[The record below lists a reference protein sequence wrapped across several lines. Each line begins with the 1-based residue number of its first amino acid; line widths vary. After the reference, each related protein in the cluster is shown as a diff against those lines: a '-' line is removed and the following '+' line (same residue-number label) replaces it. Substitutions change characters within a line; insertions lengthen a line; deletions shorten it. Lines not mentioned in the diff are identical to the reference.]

1 MSLHLSVHP
10 SAELLCCRTDIENT
24 SKSTRR
30 VAPKTRNEKRKEQPI
45 KRDRIYSEGRPRD
58 EMAEMVEDKKEGREM
73 HVPFNCYSANLG
85 IAPQD

>member
-30 VAPKTRNEKRKEQPI
+30 VAPKTRNEKRKKEQLI
-45 KRDRIYSEGRPRD
+45 KSDRIYSESRPRD
-58 EMAEMVEDKKEGREM
+58 EMAEVIKRRTEEKCTYPST
-73 HVPFNCYSANLG
+73 VTPLT
-85 IAPQD
+85 